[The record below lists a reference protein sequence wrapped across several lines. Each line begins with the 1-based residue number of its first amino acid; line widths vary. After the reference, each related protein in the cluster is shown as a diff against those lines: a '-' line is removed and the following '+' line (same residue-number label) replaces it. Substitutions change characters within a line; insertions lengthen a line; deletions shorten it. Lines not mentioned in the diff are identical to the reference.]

1 MPNTAHT
8 SPKPKH
14 RLLCLLI
21 TAGALLLL
29 PGIFSVATQAA
40 SIPALP
46 SDLVA
51 KPSKT
56 SPKPKAIL
64 LDFYSPTCST
74 CQTMEPI
81 IQKLS
86 QELGKDLTVIMLDID
101 RPNTTRYQ
109 FTYQIEGTPTYVFY
123 DKNHRPIGK
132 MTDNIRGTTLI
143 GLAYQAAGKLP
154 RLEKLPPSL
163 PQLPKH
169 RLTLLQIFPAP
180 CVAACSAIEKSG
192 KAMSKTVIRHYGS
205 KLTVNSL
212 ALDTLG
218 NQKWVNSQTFLQHAS
233 ARHAFP
239 LYLLLDTH
247 RQIIT
252 AYQAS
257 PVNHRQIQSDIENI
271 LEASAP

>member
-1 MPNTAHT
+1 
-8 SPKPKH
+8 
-14 RLLCLLI
+14 
-21 TAGALLLL
+21 
-29 PGIFSVATQAA
+29 
-40 SIPALP
+40 
-46 SDLVA
+46 
-51 KPSKT
+51 
-56 SPKPKAIL
+56 
-64 LDFYSPTCST
+64 
-74 CQTMEPI
+74 MEPI

-86 QELGKDLTVIMLDID
+86 QALSKDLTVVMLDID

-154 RLEKLPPSL
+154 KLEKLPPSL
-163 PQLPKH
+163 PQLSKH

-180 CVAACSAIEKSG
+180 CVNTCSAIEKAGS
-192 KAMSKTVIRHYGS
+192 AMSKSVVHRYNS
-205 KLTVNSL
+205 KLTVSSL
-212 ALDTLG
+212 ALNTLA
-218 NQKWVNSQTFLQHAS
+218 NQKWVNSQSFLQHAS
-233 ARHAFP
+233 ARRAFP

-247 RQIIT
+247 QQIIT

-271 LEASAP
+271 LEASTP